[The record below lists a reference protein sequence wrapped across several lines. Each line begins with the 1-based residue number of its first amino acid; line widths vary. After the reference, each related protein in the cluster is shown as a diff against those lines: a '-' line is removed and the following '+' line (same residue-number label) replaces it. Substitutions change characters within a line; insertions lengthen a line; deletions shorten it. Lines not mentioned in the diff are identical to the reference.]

1 MIKKK
6 RQSEKKG
13 KRLRNLLFWAGFLI
27 CVFPII
33 SNVVE
38 RQHQADAVATY
49 RQTMEKE
56 DEKEIE
62 EKWRQANEYNEML
75 FQAKGGI
82 VEETEEKKYEEL
94 LNIHGTDIMGSL
106 EIPKIQVELPIYHGT
121 TDEVLSNGIGHLE
134 GTSLPIGGENTHS
147 VLTGHRGL
155 PSSKLLVRLDEMKNG
170 DLFFIHTY
178 KEVMAYKVEEIMV
191 VKPEDTA
198 WMEIKA
204 EKDLVSLV
212 TCTPFGINSHRLIV
226 TGHRV
231 DYKEK
236 EYIKIKPQFPS
247 VREIIITV
255 FPILFVVSVGVIQ
268 IKNGI
273 QIGVGIAMLFAVFQ
287 SFPVLAA
294 FEQEQTGM
302 IQMTLPEDWKINMK
316 REGIVFGCTKIG
328 EIENGGYKIL
338 PGYESAGID
347 LNNIKTS
354 LELERVSKHLE
365 AFGVEPEQNRQT
377 DATGKVVFE
386 QLDEGIYFIQAEKSN
401 EYDLIT
407 PMIVALPSWDETEGK
422 MSYEIKVSPKH
433 VPIEKV
439 GKDMAPQTGLKT
451 GVWKWAILGIG
462 FISAGIIV
470 AVEWRK
476 ERKNEE

>member
-1 MIKKK
+1 MMKTN

-13 KRLRNLLFWAGFLI
+13 KKFRNLLFWAGFLI
-27 CVFPII
+27 CIFPVI
-33 SNVVE
+33 SNIVE
-38 RQHQADAVATY
+38 RQRQADAVATY

-121 TDEVLSNGIGHLE
+121 EDEVLSNGIGHLE

-155 PSSKLLVRLDEMKNG
+155 PSSKLLVRLDEMKIG

-198 WMEIKA
+198 WMEIKG

-236 EYIKIKPQFPS
+236 EYIKIKPQLPS
-247 VREIIITV
+247 VREIIVTV
-255 FPILFVVSVGVIQ
+255 FPILFVVSIVVIE
-268 IKNGI
+268 IKNRI
-273 QIGVGIAMLFAVFQ
+273 QTYRRQ
-287 SFPVLAA
+287 RRR
-294 FEQEQTGM
+294 
-302 IQMTLPEDWKINMK
+302 K
-316 REGIVFGCTKIG
+316 RREK
-328 EIENGGYKIL
+328 
-338 PGYESAGID
+338 
-347 LNNIKTS
+347 
-354 LELERVSKHLE
+354 
-365 AFGVEPEQNRQT
+365 NR
-377 DATGKVVFE
+377 
-386 QLDEGIYFIQAEKSN
+386 
-401 EYDLIT
+401 
-407 PMIVALPSWDETEGK
+407 
-422 MSYEIKVSPKH
+422 
-433 VPIEKV
+433 
-439 GKDMAPQTGLKT
+439 
-451 GVWKWAILGIG
+451 
-462 FISAGIIV
+462 
-470 AVEWRK
+470 
-476 ERKNEE
+476 

>member
-1 MIKKK
+1 MMKTN

-13 KRLRNLLFWAGFLI
+13 KKFRNLLFWAGFLI
-27 CVFPII
+27 CIFPVI
-33 SNVVE
+33 SNIVE
-38 RQHQADAVATY
+38 RQRQADAVATY

-121 TDEVLSNGIGHLE
+121 EDEVLSNGIGHLE

-155 PSSKLLVRLDEMKNG
+155 PSSKLLVRLDEMKIG
-170 DLFFIHTY
+170 DLFFIYTY
-178 KEVMAYKVEEIMV
+178 KEVMAYKVEDIMV

-198 WMEIKA
+198 WMEIKG

-236 EYIKIKPQFPS
+236 EYIKIKPQLPS
-247 VREIIITV
+247 VREIIVTV
-255 FPILFVVSVGVIQ
+255 FPILFVVSIVVIE
-268 IKNGI
+268 IKNRI
-273 QIGVGIAMLFAVFQ
+273 QTYRRQ
-287 SFPVLAA
+287 RRR
-294 FEQEQTGM
+294 
-302 IQMTLPEDWKINMK
+302 K
-316 REGIVFGCTKIG
+316 RREK
-328 EIENGGYKIL
+328 
-338 PGYESAGID
+338 
-347 LNNIKTS
+347 
-354 LELERVSKHLE
+354 
-365 AFGVEPEQNRQT
+365 NR
-377 DATGKVVFE
+377 
-386 QLDEGIYFIQAEKSN
+386 
-401 EYDLIT
+401 
-407 PMIVALPSWDETEGK
+407 
-422 MSYEIKVSPKH
+422 
-433 VPIEKV
+433 
-439 GKDMAPQTGLKT
+439 
-451 GVWKWAILGIG
+451 
-462 FISAGIIV
+462 
-470 AVEWRK
+470 
-476 ERKNEE
+476 

>member
-1 MIKKK
+1 MMKTN

-13 KRLRNLLFWAGFLI
+13 KKFRNLLFWAGFLI
-27 CVFPII
+27 CIFPVI
-33 SNVVE
+33 SNIVE
-38 RQHQADAVATY
+38 RQRQADAVATY

-75 FQAKGGI
+75 FQVKGGI

-121 TDEVLSNGIGHLE
+121 EDEVLSNGIGHLE

-155 PSSKLLVRLDEMKNG
+155 PSSKLLVRLDEMKIG

-178 KEVMAYKVEEIMV
+178 KEVMAYKVEDIMV

-198 WMEIKA
+198 WMEIKG

-236 EYIKIKPQFPS
+236 EYIKIKPQLPS
-247 VREIIITV
+247 VREIIVTV
-255 FPILFVVSVGVIQ
+255 FPILFVISVGVIQ
-268 IKNGI
+268 IKNRI
-273 QIGVGIAMLFAVFQ
+273 QTYRRQ
-287 SFPVLAA
+287 RRR
-294 FEQEQTGM
+294 
-302 IQMTLPEDWKINMK
+302 K
-316 REGIVFGCTKIG
+316 RREK
-328 EIENGGYKIL
+328 
-338 PGYESAGID
+338 
-347 LNNIKTS
+347 
-354 LELERVSKHLE
+354 
-365 AFGVEPEQNRQT
+365 NR
-377 DATGKVVFE
+377 
-386 QLDEGIYFIQAEKSN
+386 
-401 EYDLIT
+401 
-407 PMIVALPSWDETEGK
+407 
-422 MSYEIKVSPKH
+422 
-433 VPIEKV
+433 
-439 GKDMAPQTGLKT
+439 
-451 GVWKWAILGIG
+451 
-462 FISAGIIV
+462 
-470 AVEWRK
+470 
-476 ERKNEE
+476 

>member
-1 MIKKK
+1 MMKTN

-13 KRLRNLLFWAGFLI
+13 KKFRNLLFWAGFLI
-27 CVFPII
+27 CIFPVI
-33 SNVVE
+33 SNIVE
-38 RQHQADAVATY
+38 RQRQADAVATY

-121 TDEVLSNGIGHLE
+121 EDEVLSNGIGHLE

-155 PSSKLLVRLDEMKNG
+155 PSSKLLVRLDEMKIG

-178 KEVMAYKVEEIMV
+178 KEVMAYKVEDIMV

-198 WMEIKA
+198 WMEIKG

-236 EYIKIKPQFPS
+236 EYIKIKPQLPS
-247 VREIIITV
+247 VREITVTV
-255 FPILFVVSVGVIQ
+255 FPILFVVSIVVIEIKNRIQ
-268 IKNGI
+268 IYRR
-273 QIGVGIAMLFAVFQ
+273 QRRR
-287 SFPVLAA
+287 
-294 FEQEQTGM
+294 
-302 IQMTLPEDWKINMK
+302 K
-316 REGIVFGCTKIG
+316 RR
-328 EIENGGYKIL
+328 
-338 PGYESAGID
+338 
-347 LNNIKTS
+347 
-354 LELERVSKHLE
+354 ER
-365 AFGVEPEQNRQT
+365 NR
-377 DATGKVVFE
+377 
-386 QLDEGIYFIQAEKSN
+386 
-401 EYDLIT
+401 
-407 PMIVALPSWDETEGK
+407 
-422 MSYEIKVSPKH
+422 
-433 VPIEKV
+433 
-439 GKDMAPQTGLKT
+439 
-451 GVWKWAILGIG
+451 
-462 FISAGIIV
+462 
-470 AVEWRK
+470 
-476 ERKNEE
+476 

>member
-1 MIKKK
+1 MMKTN

-13 KRLRNLLFWAGFLI
+13 KKFRNLLFWAGFLI
-27 CVFPII
+27 CIFPVI
-33 SNVVE
+33 SNMVE
-38 RQHQADAVATY
+38 RQRQADTVATY

-121 TDEVLSNGIGHLE
+121 EDEVLSNGIGHLE

-155 PSSKLLVRLDEMKNG
+155 PSSKLLVRLDEMKIG

-178 KEVMAYKVEEIMV
+178 KEVMAYKVEDIMV

-198 WMEIKA
+198 WMEIKG

-226 TGHRV
+226 TGRRV

-247 VREIIITV
+247 VREIIVTV

-268 IKNGI
+268 IKNRI
-273 QIGVGIAMLFAVFQ
+273 QTYRRQ
-287 SFPVLAA
+287 RRR
-294 FEQEQTGM
+294 QRRR
-302 IQMTLPEDWKINMK
+302 K
-316 REGIVFGCTKIG
+316 RREK
-328 EIENGGYKIL
+328 
-338 PGYESAGID
+338 
-347 LNNIKTS
+347 
-354 LELERVSKHLE
+354 
-365 AFGVEPEQNRQT
+365 NR
-377 DATGKVVFE
+377 
-386 QLDEGIYFIQAEKSN
+386 
-401 EYDLIT
+401 
-407 PMIVALPSWDETEGK
+407 
-422 MSYEIKVSPKH
+422 
-433 VPIEKV
+433 
-439 GKDMAPQTGLKT
+439 
-451 GVWKWAILGIG
+451 
-462 FISAGIIV
+462 
-470 AVEWRK
+470 
-476 ERKNEE
+476 

>member
-1 MIKKK
+1 MMKTN

-13 KRLRNLLFWAGFLI
+13 KKFRNLLFWAGFLI
-27 CVFPII
+27 CIFPVI
-33 SNVVE
+33 SNIVE
-38 RQHQADAVATY
+38 RQRQADAVATY

-121 TDEVLSNGIGHLE
+121 EDEVLSNGIGHLE
-134 GTSLPIGGENTHS
+134 GTSLPIGGENAHS

-155 PSSKLLVRLDEMKNG
+155 PSSKLLVRLDEMKIG

-198 WMEIKA
+198 WMEIKG

-236 EYIKIKPQFPS
+236 EYIKIKPQLPS
-247 VREIIITV
+247 VREIIVTV
-255 FPILFVVSVGVIQ
+255 FPILFVVSIVVIE
-268 IKNGI
+268 IKNRI
-273 QIGVGIAMLFAVFQ
+273 QTYRRQ
-287 SFPVLAA
+287 RRR
-294 FEQEQTGM
+294 
-302 IQMTLPEDWKINMK
+302 K
-316 REGIVFGCTKIG
+316 RREK
-328 EIENGGYKIL
+328 
-338 PGYESAGID
+338 
-347 LNNIKTS
+347 
-354 LELERVSKHLE
+354 
-365 AFGVEPEQNRQT
+365 NR
-377 DATGKVVFE
+377 
-386 QLDEGIYFIQAEKSN
+386 
-401 EYDLIT
+401 
-407 PMIVALPSWDETEGK
+407 
-422 MSYEIKVSPKH
+422 
-433 VPIEKV
+433 
-439 GKDMAPQTGLKT
+439 
-451 GVWKWAILGIG
+451 
-462 FISAGIIV
+462 
-470 AVEWRK
+470 
-476 ERKNEE
+476 

>member
-1 MIKKK
+1 MMKTN

-13 KRLRNLLFWAGFLI
+13 KKFRNLLFWAGFLI
-27 CVFPII
+27 CIFPVI
-33 SNVVE
+33 SNMVE
-38 RQHQADAVATY
+38 RQRQADAVATY

-121 TDEVLSNGIGHLE
+121 EDEVLSNGIGHLE

-155 PSSKLLVRLDEMKNG
+155 PSSKLLVRLDEMKIG
-170 DLFFIHTY
+170 DLFFIYTY
-178 KEVMAYKVEEIMV
+178 KEVMAYKVEDIMV

-198 WMEIKA
+198 WMEIKG

-226 TGHRV
+226 TGRRG

-247 VREIIITV
+247 VREIIVTV

-268 IKNGI
+268 IKNRI
-273 QIGVGIAMLFAVFQ
+273 QTYRRQ
-287 SFPVLAA
+287 RRR
-294 FEQEQTGM
+294 
-302 IQMTLPEDWKINMK
+302 K
-316 REGIVFGCTKIG
+316 RREK
-328 EIENGGYKIL
+328 
-338 PGYESAGID
+338 
-347 LNNIKTS
+347 
-354 LELERVSKHLE
+354 
-365 AFGVEPEQNRQT
+365 NR
-377 DATGKVVFE
+377 
-386 QLDEGIYFIQAEKSN
+386 
-401 EYDLIT
+401 
-407 PMIVALPSWDETEGK
+407 
-422 MSYEIKVSPKH
+422 
-433 VPIEKV
+433 
-439 GKDMAPQTGLKT
+439 
-451 GVWKWAILGIG
+451 
-462 FISAGIIV
+462 
-470 AVEWRK
+470 
-476 ERKNEE
+476 

>member
-1 MIKKK
+1 MMKTN

-13 KRLRNLLFWAGFLI
+13 KKFRNLLFWAGFLI
-27 CVFPII
+27 CIFPVI
-33 SNVVE
+33 SNIVE
-38 RQHQADAVATY
+38 RQRQADAVATY

-121 TDEVLSNGIGHLE
+121 EDEVLSNGIGHLE

-155 PSSKLLVRLDEMKNG
+155 PSSKLLVRLDEMKIG

-198 WMEIKA
+198 WMEIKG

-236 EYIKIKPQFPS
+236 EYIKIKPQIPS
-247 VREIIITV
+247 VREIIVTV
-255 FPILFVVSVGVIQ
+255 FPILFVVSIVVIE
-268 IKNGI
+268 IKNRI
-273 QIGVGIAMLFAVFQ
+273 QTYRRQ
-287 SFPVLAA
+287 RRR
-294 FEQEQTGM
+294 
-302 IQMTLPEDWKINMK
+302 K
-316 REGIVFGCTKIG
+316 RREK
-328 EIENGGYKIL
+328 
-338 PGYESAGID
+338 
-347 LNNIKTS
+347 
-354 LELERVSKHLE
+354 
-365 AFGVEPEQNRQT
+365 NR
-377 DATGKVVFE
+377 
-386 QLDEGIYFIQAEKSN
+386 
-401 EYDLIT
+401 
-407 PMIVALPSWDETEGK
+407 
-422 MSYEIKVSPKH
+422 
-433 VPIEKV
+433 
-439 GKDMAPQTGLKT
+439 
-451 GVWKWAILGIG
+451 
-462 FISAGIIV
+462 
-470 AVEWRK
+470 
-476 ERKNEE
+476 

>member
-1 MIKKK
+1 MMKTN

-13 KRLRNLLFWAGFLI
+13 KKFRNLLFWAGFLI
-27 CVFPII
+27 CIFPVI
-33 SNVVE
+33 SNMVE
-38 RQHQADAVATY
+38 RQRQADAVATY

-56 DEKEIE
+56 EEKEIE

-121 TDEVLSNGIGHLE
+121 ADEVLSNGIGHLE

-155 PSSKLLVRLDEMKNG
+155 PSSKLLVRLDEMKIG

-178 KEVMAYKVEEIMV
+178 KEVMAYKVEDIMV

-198 WMEIKA
+198 WMEIKG

-236 EYIKIKPQFPS
+236 EYIKIKPQLPS
-247 VREIIITV
+247 VREIIVTV
-255 FPILFVVSVGVIQ
+255 FPILFVVSIVVIE
-268 IKNGI
+268 IKNRI
-273 QIGVGIAMLFAVFQ
+273 QTYRRQ
-287 SFPVLAA
+287 RRR
-294 FEQEQTGM
+294 
-302 IQMTLPEDWKINMK
+302 K
-316 REGIVFGCTKIG
+316 RREK
-328 EIENGGYKIL
+328 
-338 PGYESAGID
+338 
-347 LNNIKTS
+347 
-354 LELERVSKHLE
+354 
-365 AFGVEPEQNRQT
+365 NR
-377 DATGKVVFE
+377 
-386 QLDEGIYFIQAEKSN
+386 
-401 EYDLIT
+401 
-407 PMIVALPSWDETEGK
+407 
-422 MSYEIKVSPKH
+422 
-433 VPIEKV
+433 
-439 GKDMAPQTGLKT
+439 
-451 GVWKWAILGIG
+451 
-462 FISAGIIV
+462 
-470 AVEWRK
+470 
-476 ERKNEE
+476 

>member
-1 MIKKK
+1 MKTN

-13 KRLRNLLFWAGFLI
+13 KKFRNLLFWAGFLI
-27 CVFPII
+27 CIFPVI
-33 SNVVE
+33 SNIVE
-38 RQHQADAVATY
+38 RQRQADAVATY

-121 TDEVLSNGIGHLE
+121 EDEVLSNGIGHLE

-155 PSSKLLVRLDEMKNG
+155 PSSKLLVRLDEMKIG

-178 KEVMAYKVEEIMV
+178 KEVMAYKVEDIMV

-198 WMEIKA
+198 WMEIKG

-212 TCTPFGINSHRLIV
+212 TCTPFGVNSHRLIV

-236 EYIKIKPQFPS
+236 EYIKIKPQLPS
-247 VREIIITV
+247 VREIIVTV
-255 FPILFVVSVGVIQ
+255 FPILFVVSIVVIE
-268 IKNGI
+268 IKNRI
-273 QIGVGIAMLFAVFQ
+273 QTYRRQ
-287 SFPVLAA
+287 RRR
-294 FEQEQTGM
+294 
-302 IQMTLPEDWKINMK
+302 K
-316 REGIVFGCTKIG
+316 RREK
-328 EIENGGYKIL
+328 
-338 PGYESAGID
+338 
-347 LNNIKTS
+347 
-354 LELERVSKHLE
+354 
-365 AFGVEPEQNRQT
+365 NR
-377 DATGKVVFE
+377 
-386 QLDEGIYFIQAEKSN
+386 
-401 EYDLIT
+401 
-407 PMIVALPSWDETEGK
+407 
-422 MSYEIKVSPKH
+422 
-433 VPIEKV
+433 
-439 GKDMAPQTGLKT
+439 
-451 GVWKWAILGIG
+451 
-462 FISAGIIV
+462 
-470 AVEWRK
+470 
-476 ERKNEE
+476 

>member
-1 MIKKK
+1 MMKTN

-13 KRLRNLLFWAGFLI
+13 KKFRNLLFWAGFLI
-27 CVFPII
+27 CIFPVI
-33 SNVVE
+33 SNIVE
-38 RQHQADAVATY
+38 RQRQADAVATY

-121 TDEVLSNGIGHLE
+121 EDEVLSNGIGHLE

-155 PSSKLLVRLDEMKNG
+155 PSSKLLVRLDEMKIG

-178 KEVMAYKVEEIMV
+178 KEVMAYKVEDIMV

-198 WMEIKA
+198 WMEIKG

-236 EYIKIKPQFPS
+236 EYIKIKPQLPS
-247 VREIIITV
+247 VREIIVTV
-255 FPILFVVSVGVIQ
+255 FPILFVVSIVVIE
-268 IKNGI
+268 IKNRM
-273 QIGVGIAMLFAVFQ
+273 QIYRRQ
-287 SFPVLAA
+287 RRR
-294 FEQEQTGM
+294 
-302 IQMTLPEDWKINMK
+302 K
-316 REGIVFGCTKIG
+316 RREK
-328 EIENGGYKIL
+328 
-338 PGYESAGID
+338 
-347 LNNIKTS
+347 
-354 LELERVSKHLE
+354 
-365 AFGVEPEQNRQT
+365 NR
-377 DATGKVVFE
+377 
-386 QLDEGIYFIQAEKSN
+386 
-401 EYDLIT
+401 
-407 PMIVALPSWDETEGK
+407 
-422 MSYEIKVSPKH
+422 
-433 VPIEKV
+433 
-439 GKDMAPQTGLKT
+439 
-451 GVWKWAILGIG
+451 
-462 FISAGIIV
+462 
-470 AVEWRK
+470 
-476 ERKNEE
+476 

>member
-1 MIKKK
+1 MKTN

-13 KRLRNLLFWAGFLI
+13 KKFRNLLFWAGFLI
-27 CVFPII
+27 CIFPVI
-33 SNVVE
+33 SNMVE
-38 RQHQADAVATY
+38 RQRQADAVATY

-82 VEETEEKKYEEL
+82 VEETKEKKYEEL

-121 TDEVLSNGIGHLE
+121 EDEVLSNGIGHLE

-155 PSSKLLVRLDEMKNG
+155 PSSKLLVRLDEMKIG

-178 KEVMAYKVEEIMV
+178 KEVMAYKVEEIIV

-236 EYIKIKPQFPS
+236 EYIKIKPQLPS
-247 VREIIITV
+247 VREIIVTV
-255 FPILFVVSVGVIQ
+255 FPILFVISVGVIQ
-268 IKNGI
+268 IKNRI
-273 QIGVGIAMLFAVFQ
+273 QTYRRQ
-287 SFPVLAA
+287 RRR
-294 FEQEQTGM
+294 
-302 IQMTLPEDWKINMK
+302 K
-316 REGIVFGCTKIG
+316 RREK
-328 EIENGGYKIL
+328 
-338 PGYESAGID
+338 
-347 LNNIKTS
+347 
-354 LELERVSKHLE
+354 
-365 AFGVEPEQNRQT
+365 NR
-377 DATGKVVFE
+377 
-386 QLDEGIYFIQAEKSN
+386 
-401 EYDLIT
+401 
-407 PMIVALPSWDETEGK
+407 
-422 MSYEIKVSPKH
+422 
-433 VPIEKV
+433 
-439 GKDMAPQTGLKT
+439 
-451 GVWKWAILGIG
+451 
-462 FISAGIIV
+462 
-470 AVEWRK
+470 
-476 ERKNEE
+476 

>member
-1 MIKKK
+1 MMKTN

-13 KRLRNLLFWAGFLI
+13 KKFRNLLFWAGFLI
-27 CVFPII
+27 CIFPVI
-33 SNVVE
+33 SNIVE
-38 RQHQADAVATY
+38 RQRQSDAVATY

-121 TDEVLSNGIGHLE
+121 ADEVLSNGIGHLE

-155 PSSKLLVRLDEMKNG
+155 PSSKLLVRLDEMKIG

-178 KEVMAYKVEEIMV
+178 KEVMAYKVEDIMV

-198 WMEIKA
+198 WMEIKG

-236 EYIKIKPQFPS
+236 EYIKIKPQLPS
-247 VREIIITV
+247 VREIIVTV
-255 FPILFVVSVGVIQ
+255 FPILFVVSIVVIE
-268 IKNGI
+268 IKNRI
-273 QIGVGIAMLFAVFQ
+273 QTYRRQ
-287 SFPVLAA
+287 RRR
-294 FEQEQTGM
+294 
-302 IQMTLPEDWKINMK
+302 K
-316 REGIVFGCTKIG
+316 RREK
-328 EIENGGYKIL
+328 
-338 PGYESAGID
+338 
-347 LNNIKTS
+347 
-354 LELERVSKHLE
+354 
-365 AFGVEPEQNRQT
+365 NR
-377 DATGKVVFE
+377 
-386 QLDEGIYFIQAEKSN
+386 
-401 EYDLIT
+401 
-407 PMIVALPSWDETEGK
+407 
-422 MSYEIKVSPKH
+422 
-433 VPIEKV
+433 
-439 GKDMAPQTGLKT
+439 
-451 GVWKWAILGIG
+451 
-462 FISAGIIV
+462 
-470 AVEWRK
+470 
-476 ERKNEE
+476 

>member
-1 MIKKK
+1 MKTN

-13 KRLRNLLFWAGFLI
+13 KKFRNLLFWAGFLI
-27 CVFPII
+27 CIFPVI
-33 SNVVE
+33 SNIVE
-38 RQHQADAVATY
+38 RQRQADAVATY

-121 TDEVLSNGIGHLE
+121 ADEVLSNGIGHLE

-155 PSSKLLVRLDEMKNG
+155 PSSKLLVRLDEMKIG

-178 KEVMAYKVEEIMV
+178 KEVMAYKVEDIMV

-198 WMEIKA
+198 WMEIKG

-236 EYIKIKPQFPS
+236 EYIKIKPQLPS
-247 VREIIITV
+247 VREIIVTV
-255 FPILFVVSVGVIQ
+255 FPILFVVSIVVIE
-268 IKNGI
+268 IKNRI
-273 QIGVGIAMLFAVFQ
+273 QTYRRQ
-287 SFPVLAA
+287 RRR
-294 FEQEQTGM
+294 
-302 IQMTLPEDWKINMK
+302 K
-316 REGIVFGCTKIG
+316 RREK
-328 EIENGGYKIL
+328 
-338 PGYESAGID
+338 
-347 LNNIKTS
+347 
-354 LELERVSKHLE
+354 
-365 AFGVEPEQNRQT
+365 NR
-377 DATGKVVFE
+377 
-386 QLDEGIYFIQAEKSN
+386 
-401 EYDLIT
+401 
-407 PMIVALPSWDETEGK
+407 
-422 MSYEIKVSPKH
+422 
-433 VPIEKV
+433 
-439 GKDMAPQTGLKT
+439 
-451 GVWKWAILGIG
+451 
-462 FISAGIIV
+462 
-470 AVEWRK
+470 
-476 ERKNEE
+476 

>member
-1 MIKKK
+1 MKTN

-13 KRLRNLLFWAGFLI
+13 KKFRNLLFWAGFLI
-27 CVFPII
+27 CIFPVI
-33 SNVVE
+33 SNIVE
-38 RQHQADAVATY
+38 RQRQADAVATY

-94 LNIHGTDIMGSL
+94 LNLHGTDIMGSL

-121 TDEVLSNGIGHLE
+121 EDEVLSNGIGHLE

-155 PSSKLLVRLDEMKNG
+155 PSSKLLVRLDEMKIG

-198 WMEIKA
+198 WMEIKG

-236 EYIKIKPQFPS
+236 EYIKIKPQLPS
-247 VREIIITV
+247 VREIIVTV
-255 FPILFVVSVGVIQ
+255 FPILFVVSIVVIE
-268 IKNGI
+268 IKNRI
-273 QIGVGIAMLFAVFQ
+273 QTYRRQ
-287 SFPVLAA
+287 RRR
-294 FEQEQTGM
+294 
-302 IQMTLPEDWKINMK
+302 K
-316 REGIVFGCTKIG
+316 RREK
-328 EIENGGYKIL
+328 
-338 PGYESAGID
+338 
-347 LNNIKTS
+347 
-354 LELERVSKHLE
+354 
-365 AFGVEPEQNRQT
+365 NR
-377 DATGKVVFE
+377 
-386 QLDEGIYFIQAEKSN
+386 
-401 EYDLIT
+401 
-407 PMIVALPSWDETEGK
+407 
-422 MSYEIKVSPKH
+422 
-433 VPIEKV
+433 
-439 GKDMAPQTGLKT
+439 
-451 GVWKWAILGIG
+451 
-462 FISAGIIV
+462 
-470 AVEWRK
+470 
-476 ERKNEE
+476 

>member
-1 MIKKK
+1 MMKTN

-13 KRLRNLLFWAGFLI
+13 KKFRNLLFWAGFLI
-27 CVFPII
+27 CIFPVI
-33 SNVVE
+33 SNIVE
-38 RQHQADAVATY
+38 RQRQADAVATY

-121 TDEVLSNGIGHLE
+121 EDEVLSNGIGHLE

-155 PSSKLLVRLDEMKNG
+155 PSSKLLVRLDEMKIG

-178 KEVMAYKVEEIMV
+178 KEVMAYKVEEIIV

-236 EYIKIKPQFPS
+236 EYIKIKPQLPS
-247 VREIIITV
+247 VREIIVTV
-255 FPILFVVSVGVIQ
+255 FPILFVISVGVIQ
-268 IKNGI
+268 IKNRI
-273 QIGVGIAMLFAVFQ
+273 QTYRRQ
-287 SFPVLAA
+287 RRR
-294 FEQEQTGM
+294 
-302 IQMTLPEDWKINMK
+302 K
-316 REGIVFGCTKIG
+316 RREK
-328 EIENGGYKIL
+328 
-338 PGYESAGID
+338 
-347 LNNIKTS
+347 
-354 LELERVSKHLE
+354 
-365 AFGVEPEQNRQT
+365 NR
-377 DATGKVVFE
+377 
-386 QLDEGIYFIQAEKSN
+386 
-401 EYDLIT
+401 
-407 PMIVALPSWDETEGK
+407 
-422 MSYEIKVSPKH
+422 
-433 VPIEKV
+433 
-439 GKDMAPQTGLKT
+439 
-451 GVWKWAILGIG
+451 
-462 FISAGIIV
+462 
-470 AVEWRK
+470 
-476 ERKNEE
+476 

>member
-1 MIKKK
+1 MMKTN

-13 KRLRNLLFWAGFLI
+13 KKFRNLLFWAGFLI
-27 CVFPII
+27 CIFPVI
-33 SNVVE
+33 SNMVE
-38 RQHQADAVATY
+38 RQRQADAVATY
-49 RQTMEKE
+49 RQRMEKE

-121 TDEVLSNGIGHLE
+121 EDEVLSNGIGHLE

-155 PSSKLLVRLDEMKNG
+155 PSSKLLVRLDEMKIG

-178 KEVMAYKVEEIMV
+178 KEVMAYKVEDIMV

-198 WMEIKA
+198 WMEIKG

-226 TGHRV
+226 TGRRV

-247 VREIIITV
+247 VREIIVTV

-268 IKNGI
+268 IKNRI
-273 QIGVGIAMLFAVFQ
+273 QTYRRQ
-287 SFPVLAA
+287 RRR
-294 FEQEQTGM
+294 QRRR
-302 IQMTLPEDWKINMK
+302 K
-316 REGIVFGCTKIG
+316 RREK
-328 EIENGGYKIL
+328 
-338 PGYESAGID
+338 
-347 LNNIKTS
+347 
-354 LELERVSKHLE
+354 
-365 AFGVEPEQNRQT
+365 NR
-377 DATGKVVFE
+377 
-386 QLDEGIYFIQAEKSN
+386 
-401 EYDLIT
+401 
-407 PMIVALPSWDETEGK
+407 
-422 MSYEIKVSPKH
+422 
-433 VPIEKV
+433 
-439 GKDMAPQTGLKT
+439 
-451 GVWKWAILGIG
+451 
-462 FISAGIIV
+462 
-470 AVEWRK
+470 
-476 ERKNEE
+476 

>member
-1 MIKKK
+1 MKTN

-13 KRLRNLLFWAGFLI
+13 KKFRNLLFWAGFLI
-27 CVFPII
+27 CIFPVI
-33 SNVVE
+33 SNIVE
-38 RQHQADAVATY
+38 RQRQADAVATY

-121 TDEVLSNGIGHLE
+121 ADEVLSNGIGHLE

-155 PSSKLLVRLDEMKNG
+155 PSSKLLVRLDEMKIG

-198 WMEIKA
+198 WMEIKG

-236 EYIKIKPQFPS
+236 EYIKIKPQLPS
-247 VREIIITV
+247 VREIIVTV
-255 FPILFVVSVGVIQ
+255 FPILFVVSIVVIE
-268 IKNGI
+268 IKNRI
-273 QIGVGIAMLFAVFQ
+273 QTYRRQ
-287 SFPVLAA
+287 RRR
-294 FEQEQTGM
+294 
-302 IQMTLPEDWKINMK
+302 K
-316 REGIVFGCTKIG
+316 RREK
-328 EIENGGYKIL
+328 
-338 PGYESAGID
+338 
-347 LNNIKTS
+347 
-354 LELERVSKHLE
+354 
-365 AFGVEPEQNRQT
+365 NR
-377 DATGKVVFE
+377 
-386 QLDEGIYFIQAEKSN
+386 
-401 EYDLIT
+401 
-407 PMIVALPSWDETEGK
+407 
-422 MSYEIKVSPKH
+422 
-433 VPIEKV
+433 
-439 GKDMAPQTGLKT
+439 
-451 GVWKWAILGIG
+451 
-462 FISAGIIV
+462 
-470 AVEWRK
+470 
-476 ERKNEE
+476 

>member
-1 MIKKK
+1 MMKTN

-13 KRLRNLLFWAGFLI
+13 KKFRNLLFWAGFLI
-27 CVFPII
+27 CIFPVI
-33 SNVVE
+33 SNIVE
-38 RQHQADAVATY
+38 RQRQSDAVATY

-75 FQAKGGI
+75 FQVKGGL

-121 TDEVLSNGIGHLE
+121 EDEVLSNGIGHLE

-155 PSSKLLVRLDEMKNG
+155 PSSKLLVRLDEMKIG

-198 WMEIKA
+198 WMEIKG

-236 EYIKIKPQFPS
+236 EYIKIKPQPPS
-247 VREIIITV
+247 VREIIVTV
-255 FPILFVVSVGVIQ
+255 FPILFVVSIVVIE
-268 IKNGI
+268 IKNRI
-273 QIGVGIAMLFAVFQ
+273 QTYRRQ
-287 SFPVLAA
+287 RRR
-294 FEQEQTGM
+294 
-302 IQMTLPEDWKINMK
+302 K
-316 REGIVFGCTKIG
+316 RREK
-328 EIENGGYKIL
+328 
-338 PGYESAGID
+338 
-347 LNNIKTS
+347 
-354 LELERVSKHLE
+354 
-365 AFGVEPEQNRQT
+365 NR
-377 DATGKVVFE
+377 
-386 QLDEGIYFIQAEKSN
+386 
-401 EYDLIT
+401 
-407 PMIVALPSWDETEGK
+407 
-422 MSYEIKVSPKH
+422 
-433 VPIEKV
+433 
-439 GKDMAPQTGLKT
+439 
-451 GVWKWAILGIG
+451 
-462 FISAGIIV
+462 
-470 AVEWRK
+470 
-476 ERKNEE
+476 

>member
-1 MIKKK
+1 MMKTN

-13 KRLRNLLFWAGFLI
+13 KKFRNLLFWAGFLI
-27 CVFPII
+27 CIFPVI
-33 SNVVE
+33 SNIVE
-38 RQHQADAVATY
+38 RQRQADAVATY

-121 TDEVLSNGIGHLE
+121 ADEVLSNGIGHLE

-155 PSSKLLVRLDEMKNG
+155 PSSKLLVRLDEMKIG

-178 KEVMAYKVEEIMV
+178 KEVMAYKVADIMV

-198 WMEIKA
+198 WMEIKD

-226 TGHRV
+226 TGRRV

-247 VREIIITV
+247 VREIIVTV

-268 IKNGI
+268 IKNRI
-273 QIGVGIAMLFAVFQ
+273 QTYRRQ
-287 SFPVLAA
+287 RRR
-294 FEQEQTGM
+294 
-302 IQMTLPEDWKINMK
+302 K
-316 REGIVFGCTKIG
+316 R
-328 EIENGGYKIL
+328 
-338 PGYESAGID
+338 
-347 LNNIKTS
+347 
-354 LELERVSKHLE
+354 R
-365 AFGVEPEQNRQT
+365 
-377 DATGKVVFE
+377 
-386 QLDEGIYFIQAEKSN
+386 
-401 EYDLIT
+401 
-407 PMIVALPSWDETEGK
+407 
-422 MSYEIKVSPKH
+422 
-433 VPIEKV
+433 
-439 GKDMAPQTGLKT
+439 
-451 GVWKWAILGIG
+451 
-462 FISAGIIV
+462 
-470 AVEWRK
+470 
-476 ERKNEE
+476 

>member
-1 MIKKK
+1 MMKTN

-13 KRLRNLLFWAGFLI
+13 KKFRNLLFWAGFLI
-27 CVFPII
+27 CIFPVI
-33 SNVVE
+33 SNIVE
-38 RQHQADAVATY
+38 RQRQADAVATY

-121 TDEVLSNGIGHLE
+121 ADEVLSNGIGHLE

-155 PSSKLLVRLDEMKNG
+155 PSSKLLVRLDEMKIG

-178 KEVMAYKVEEIMV
+178 KEVMAYKVEDIMV

-198 WMEIKA
+198 WMEIEG

-236 EYIKIKPQFPS
+236 EYIKIKPQLPS
-247 VREIIITV
+247 VREIIVTV
-255 FPILFVVSVGVIQ
+255 FPILFVVSIVVIE
-268 IKNGI
+268 IKNRI
-273 QIGVGIAMLFAVFQ
+273 QTYRRQ
-287 SFPVLAA
+287 RRR
-294 FEQEQTGM
+294 
-302 IQMTLPEDWKINMK
+302 K
-316 REGIVFGCTKIG
+316 RREK
-328 EIENGGYKIL
+328 
-338 PGYESAGID
+338 
-347 LNNIKTS
+347 
-354 LELERVSKHLE
+354 
-365 AFGVEPEQNRQT
+365 NR
-377 DATGKVVFE
+377 
-386 QLDEGIYFIQAEKSN
+386 
-401 EYDLIT
+401 
-407 PMIVALPSWDETEGK
+407 
-422 MSYEIKVSPKH
+422 
-433 VPIEKV
+433 
-439 GKDMAPQTGLKT
+439 
-451 GVWKWAILGIG
+451 
-462 FISAGIIV
+462 
-470 AVEWRK
+470 
-476 ERKNEE
+476 

>member
-1 MIKKK
+1 MMKTN

-13 KRLRNLLFWAGFLI
+13 KKFRNLLFWAGFLI
-27 CVFPII
+27 CIFPVI
-33 SNVVE
+33 SNIIE
-38 RQHQADAVATY
+38 RQRQADAVATY

-121 TDEVLSNGIGHLE
+121 EDEVLSNGIGHLE

-155 PSSKLLVRLDEMKNG
+155 PSSKLLVRLDEMKIG

-178 KEVMAYKVEEIMV
+178 KEVMAYKVEDIMV

-198 WMEIKA
+198 WMEIKG

-236 EYIKIKPQFPS
+236 EYIKIKPQLPS
-247 VREIIITV
+247 VREIIVTV
-255 FPILFVVSVGVIQ
+255 FPILFVVSIVVIE
-268 IKNGI
+268 IKNRI
-273 QIGVGIAMLFAVFQ
+273 QTYRRQ
-287 SFPVLAA
+287 RRR
-294 FEQEQTGM
+294 
-302 IQMTLPEDWKINMK
+302 K
-316 REGIVFGCTKIG
+316 RREK
-328 EIENGGYKIL
+328 
-338 PGYESAGID
+338 
-347 LNNIKTS
+347 
-354 LELERVSKHLE
+354 
-365 AFGVEPEQNRQT
+365 NR
-377 DATGKVVFE
+377 
-386 QLDEGIYFIQAEKSN
+386 
-401 EYDLIT
+401 
-407 PMIVALPSWDETEGK
+407 
-422 MSYEIKVSPKH
+422 
-433 VPIEKV
+433 
-439 GKDMAPQTGLKT
+439 
-451 GVWKWAILGIG
+451 
-462 FISAGIIV
+462 
-470 AVEWRK
+470 
-476 ERKNEE
+476 

>member
-1 MIKKK
+1 MKTN

-13 KRLRNLLFWAGFLI
+13 KKFRNLLFWAGFLI
-27 CVFPII
+27 CIFPVI
-33 SNVVE
+33 SNIVE
-38 RQHQADAVATY
+38 RQRQADAVATY

-121 TDEVLSNGIGHLE
+121 EDEVLSNGIGHLE

-155 PSSKLLVRLDEMKNG
+155 PSSKLLVRLDEMKIG

-178 KEVMAYKVEEIMV
+178 KEVMAYKVEDIMV

-198 WMEIKA
+198 WMEIKG

-236 EYIKIKPQFPS
+236 EYIKIKPQLPS
-247 VREIIITV
+247 VREIIVTV
-255 FPILFVVSVGVIQ
+255 FPILFVVSIVVIE
-268 IKNGI
+268 IKNRI
-273 QIGVGIAMLFAVFQ
+273 QTYRRQ
-287 SFPVLAA
+287 RRR
-294 FEQEQTGM
+294 
-302 IQMTLPEDWKINMK
+302 K
-316 REGIVFGCTKIG
+316 RREK
-328 EIENGGYKIL
+328 
-338 PGYESAGID
+338 
-347 LNNIKTS
+347 
-354 LELERVSKHLE
+354 
-365 AFGVEPEQNRQT
+365 NR
-377 DATGKVVFE
+377 
-386 QLDEGIYFIQAEKSN
+386 
-401 EYDLIT
+401 
-407 PMIVALPSWDETEGK
+407 
-422 MSYEIKVSPKH
+422 
-433 VPIEKV
+433 
-439 GKDMAPQTGLKT
+439 
-451 GVWKWAILGIG
+451 
-462 FISAGIIV
+462 
-470 AVEWRK
+470 
-476 ERKNEE
+476 

>member
-1 MIKKK
+1 MMKTN

-13 KRLRNLLFWAGFLI
+13 KKFRNLLFWAGFLI
-27 CVFPII
+27 CIFPVI
-33 SNVVE
+33 SNIVE
-38 RQHQADAVATY
+38 RQRQADAVATY

-155 PSSKLLVRLDEMKNG
+155 PSSKLLVRLDEMKIG

-178 KEVMAYKVEEIMV
+178 KEVMAYKVEDIMV

-198 WMEIKA
+198 WMEIKG

-236 EYIKIKPQFPS
+236 EYIKIKPQLPS
-247 VREIIITV
+247 VREIIVTV
-255 FPILFVVSVGVIQ
+255 FPILFVVSIVVIE
-268 IKNGI
+268 IKNRI
-273 QIGVGIAMLFAVFQ
+273 QTYRRQ
-287 SFPVLAA
+287 RRR
-294 FEQEQTGM
+294 
-302 IQMTLPEDWKINMK
+302 K
-316 REGIVFGCTKIG
+316 RREK
-328 EIENGGYKIL
+328 
-338 PGYESAGID
+338 
-347 LNNIKTS
+347 
-354 LELERVSKHLE
+354 
-365 AFGVEPEQNRQT
+365 NR
-377 DATGKVVFE
+377 
-386 QLDEGIYFIQAEKSN
+386 
-401 EYDLIT
+401 
-407 PMIVALPSWDETEGK
+407 
-422 MSYEIKVSPKH
+422 
-433 VPIEKV
+433 
-439 GKDMAPQTGLKT
+439 
-451 GVWKWAILGIG
+451 
-462 FISAGIIV
+462 
-470 AVEWRK
+470 
-476 ERKNEE
+476 

>member
-1 MIKKK
+1 MMKTT
-6 RQSEKKG
+6 EKKG
-13 KRLRNLLFWAGFLI
+13 KKFRNLLFWAGFLI
-27 CVFPII
+27 CMFPVI
-33 SNVVE
+33 SNIVE
-38 RQHQADAVATY
+38 RQRQADAVATY

-121 TDEVLSNGIGHLE
+121 EDEVLSNGIGHLE

-155 PSSKLLVRLDEMKNG
+155 PSSKLLVRLDEMKIG

-198 WMEIKA
+198 WMEIKG

-236 EYIKIKPQFPS
+236 EYIKIKPQLPS
-247 VREIIITV
+247 VREIIVTV
-255 FPILFVVSVGVIQ
+255 FPILFVVSIVVIE
-268 IKNGI
+268 IKNRI
-273 QIGVGIAMLFAVFQ
+273 QTYRRQ
-287 SFPVLAA
+287 RRR
-294 FEQEQTGM
+294 
-302 IQMTLPEDWKINMK
+302 K
-316 REGIVFGCTKIG
+316 RREK
-328 EIENGGYKIL
+328 
-338 PGYESAGID
+338 
-347 LNNIKTS
+347 
-354 LELERVSKHLE
+354 
-365 AFGVEPEQNRQT
+365 NR
-377 DATGKVVFE
+377 
-386 QLDEGIYFIQAEKSN
+386 
-401 EYDLIT
+401 
-407 PMIVALPSWDETEGK
+407 
-422 MSYEIKVSPKH
+422 
-433 VPIEKV
+433 
-439 GKDMAPQTGLKT
+439 
-451 GVWKWAILGIG
+451 
-462 FISAGIIV
+462 
-470 AVEWRK
+470 
-476 ERKNEE
+476 

>member
-1 MIKKK
+1 MKTN

-13 KRLRNLLFWAGFLI
+13 KKFRNLLFWAGFLI
-27 CVFPII
+27 CIFPVI
-33 SNVVE
+33 SNIVE
-38 RQHQADAVATY
+38 RQRQADAVATY

-82 VEETEEKKYEEL
+82 VEETEERKYEEL

-121 TDEVLSNGIGHLE
+121 ADEVLSNGIGHLE

-155 PSSKLLVRLDEMKNG
+155 PSSKLLVRLDEMKIG

-198 WMEIKA
+198 WMEIKG

-236 EYIKIKPQFPS
+236 EYIKIKPQLPS
-247 VREIIITV
+247 VREIIVTV
-255 FPILFVVSVGVIQ
+255 FPILFVVSIVVIE
-268 IKNGI
+268 IKNRI
-273 QIGVGIAMLFAVFQ
+273 QTYRRQ
-287 SFPVLAA
+287 RRR
-294 FEQEQTGM
+294 
-302 IQMTLPEDWKINMK
+302 K
-316 REGIVFGCTKIG
+316 RREK
-328 EIENGGYKIL
+328 
-338 PGYESAGID
+338 
-347 LNNIKTS
+347 
-354 LELERVSKHLE
+354 
-365 AFGVEPEQNRQT
+365 NR
-377 DATGKVVFE
+377 
-386 QLDEGIYFIQAEKSN
+386 
-401 EYDLIT
+401 
-407 PMIVALPSWDETEGK
+407 
-422 MSYEIKVSPKH
+422 
-433 VPIEKV
+433 
-439 GKDMAPQTGLKT
+439 
-451 GVWKWAILGIG
+451 
-462 FISAGIIV
+462 
-470 AVEWRK
+470 
-476 ERKNEE
+476 

>member
-1 MIKKK
+1 MMKTN

-13 KRLRNLLFWAGFLI
+13 KKFRNLLFWAGFLI
-27 CVFPII
+27 CIFPVI
-33 SNVVE
+33 SNIVE
-38 RQHQADAVATY
+38 RQRQADTVATY

-121 TDEVLSNGIGHLE
+121 EDEVLSNGIGHLE

-155 PSSKLLVRLDEMKNG
+155 PSSKLLVRLDEMKIG

-198 WMEIKA
+198 WMEIKG

-247 VREIIITV
+247 VREIIVTV
-255 FPILFVVSVGVIQ
+255 FPILFVVSIVVIE
-268 IKNGI
+268 IKNRI
-273 QIGVGIAMLFAVFQ
+273 QTYRRQ
-287 SFPVLAA
+287 RRR
-294 FEQEQTGM
+294 
-302 IQMTLPEDWKINMK
+302 K
-316 REGIVFGCTKIG
+316 RREK
-328 EIENGGYKIL
+328 
-338 PGYESAGID
+338 
-347 LNNIKTS
+347 
-354 LELERVSKHLE
+354 
-365 AFGVEPEQNRQT
+365 NR
-377 DATGKVVFE
+377 
-386 QLDEGIYFIQAEKSN
+386 
-401 EYDLIT
+401 
-407 PMIVALPSWDETEGK
+407 
-422 MSYEIKVSPKH
+422 
-433 VPIEKV
+433 
-439 GKDMAPQTGLKT
+439 
-451 GVWKWAILGIG
+451 
-462 FISAGIIV
+462 
-470 AVEWRK
+470 
-476 ERKNEE
+476 

>member
-1 MIKKK
+1 MLKTN

-13 KRLRNLLFWAGFLI
+13 KKFRNLLFWAGFLI
-27 CVFPII
+27 CIFPVI
-33 SNVVE
+33 SNIVE
-38 RQHQADAVATY
+38 RQRQADAVATY

-121 TDEVLSNGIGHLE
+121 EDEVLSNGIGHLE

-155 PSSKLLVRLDEMKNG
+155 PSSKLLVRLDEMKIG

-236 EYIKIKPQFPS
+236 EYIKIKPQLPS
-247 VREIIITV
+247 VREIIVTV
-255 FPILFVVSVGVIQ
+255 FPILFVVSVVVIE
-268 IKNGI
+268 IKNRI
-273 QIGVGIAMLFAVFQ
+273 QTYRRQ
-287 SFPVLAA
+287 RRR
-294 FEQEQTGM
+294 
-302 IQMTLPEDWKINMK
+302 K
-316 REGIVFGCTKIG
+316 RREK
-328 EIENGGYKIL
+328 
-338 PGYESAGID
+338 
-347 LNNIKTS
+347 
-354 LELERVSKHLE
+354 
-365 AFGVEPEQNRQT
+365 NR
-377 DATGKVVFE
+377 
-386 QLDEGIYFIQAEKSN
+386 
-401 EYDLIT
+401 
-407 PMIVALPSWDETEGK
+407 
-422 MSYEIKVSPKH
+422 
-433 VPIEKV
+433 
-439 GKDMAPQTGLKT
+439 
-451 GVWKWAILGIG
+451 
-462 FISAGIIV
+462 
-470 AVEWRK
+470 
-476 ERKNEE
+476 

>member
-1 MIKKK
+1 MMKTN

-13 KRLRNLLFWAGFLI
+13 KKFRNLLFWAGFLI
-27 CVFPII
+27 CIFPVI
-33 SNVVE
+33 SNIVE
-38 RQHQADAVATY
+38 RQRQADAVATY

-121 TDEVLSNGIGHLE
+121 EDEVLSNGIGHLE

-155 PSSKLLVRLDEMKNG
+155 PSSKLLVRLDEMKIG

-198 WMEIKA
+198 WMEIKG

-236 EYIKIKPQFPS
+236 EYIKIKPQPPS
-247 VREIIITV
+247 VREIIVTV
-255 FPILFVVSVGVIQ
+255 FPILFVVSIVVIE
-268 IKNGI
+268 IKNRI
-273 QIGVGIAMLFAVFQ
+273 QTYRRQ
-287 SFPVLAA
+287 RRR
-294 FEQEQTGM
+294 
-302 IQMTLPEDWKINMK
+302 K
-316 REGIVFGCTKIG
+316 RREK
-328 EIENGGYKIL
+328 
-338 PGYESAGID
+338 
-347 LNNIKTS
+347 
-354 LELERVSKHLE
+354 
-365 AFGVEPEQNRQT
+365 NR
-377 DATGKVVFE
+377 
-386 QLDEGIYFIQAEKSN
+386 
-401 EYDLIT
+401 
-407 PMIVALPSWDETEGK
+407 
-422 MSYEIKVSPKH
+422 
-433 VPIEKV
+433 
-439 GKDMAPQTGLKT
+439 
-451 GVWKWAILGIG
+451 
-462 FISAGIIV
+462 
-470 AVEWRK
+470 
-476 ERKNEE
+476 

>member
-1 MIKKK
+1 MMKTN

-13 KRLRNLLFWAGFLI
+13 KKFRNLLFWAGFLI
-27 CVFPII
+27 CIFPVI
-33 SNVVE
+33 SNIVE
-38 RQHQADAVATY
+38 RQRQADAVATY

-82 VEETEEKKYEEL
+82 VEETEEKKYEKL

-121 TDEVLSNGIGHLE
+121 EDEVLSNGIGHLE

-155 PSSKLLVRLDEMKNG
+155 PSSKLLVRLDEMKIG

-198 WMEIKA
+198 WMEIKG

-212 TCTPFGINSHRLIV
+212 TCTPFGINSHRLVV
-226 TGHRV
+226 TGRRV

-247 VREIIITV
+247 VREIIVTV

-268 IKNGI
+268 IKNRI
-273 QIGVGIAMLFAVFQ
+273 QTYRRQ
-287 SFPVLAA
+287 RRR
-294 FEQEQTGM
+294 
-302 IQMTLPEDWKINMK
+302 K
-316 REGIVFGCTKIG
+316 RREK
-328 EIENGGYKIL
+328 
-338 PGYESAGID
+338 
-347 LNNIKTS
+347 
-354 LELERVSKHLE
+354 
-365 AFGVEPEQNRQT
+365 NR
-377 DATGKVVFE
+377 
-386 QLDEGIYFIQAEKSN
+386 
-401 EYDLIT
+401 
-407 PMIVALPSWDETEGK
+407 
-422 MSYEIKVSPKH
+422 
-433 VPIEKV
+433 
-439 GKDMAPQTGLKT
+439 
-451 GVWKWAILGIG
+451 
-462 FISAGIIV
+462 
-470 AVEWRK
+470 
-476 ERKNEE
+476 

>member
-1 MIKKK
+1 MMKTN

-13 KRLRNLLFWAGFLI
+13 KKFRNLLFWAGFLI
-27 CVFPII
+27 CIFPVI
-33 SNVVE
+33 SNIVE
-38 RQHQADAVATY
+38 RQRQADAVATY

-121 TDEVLSNGIGHLE
+121 EDEVLSNGIGHLE

-155 PSSKLLVRLDEMKNG
+155 PSSKLLVRLDEMKIG

-178 KEVMAYKVEEIMV
+178 KEVMAYKVEDIMV

-198 WMEIKA
+198 WMEIKG

-212 TCTPFGINSHRLIV
+212 TCTHFGINSHRLIV

-236 EYIKIKPQFPS
+236 EYIKIKPQLPS
-247 VREIIITV
+247 VREIIVTV
-255 FPILFVVSVGVIQ
+255 FPILFVVSIVVIEIKNRIQ
-268 IKNGI
+268 IYRRQRRRKRREKN
-273 QIGVGIAMLFAVFQ
+273 
-287 SFPVLAA
+287 
-294 FEQEQTGM
+294 
-302 IQMTLPEDWKINMK
+302 
-316 REGIVFGCTKIG
+316 R
-328 EIENGGYKIL
+328 
-338 PGYESAGID
+338 
-347 LNNIKTS
+347 
-354 LELERVSKHLE
+354 
-365 AFGVEPEQNRQT
+365 
-377 DATGKVVFE
+377 
-386 QLDEGIYFIQAEKSN
+386 
-401 EYDLIT
+401 
-407 PMIVALPSWDETEGK
+407 
-422 MSYEIKVSPKH
+422 
-433 VPIEKV
+433 
-439 GKDMAPQTGLKT
+439 
-451 GVWKWAILGIG
+451 
-462 FISAGIIV
+462 
-470 AVEWRK
+470 
-476 ERKNEE
+476 

>member
-1 MIKKK
+1 MMKTN

-13 KRLRNLLFWAGFLI
+13 KKFRNLLFWAGFLI
-27 CVFPII
+27 CIFPVI
-33 SNVVE
+33 SNMVE
-38 RQHQADAVATY
+38 RQRQADAVATY
-49 RQTMEKE
+49 RQRMEKE

-121 TDEVLSNGIGHLE
+121 EDEVLSNGIGHLE

-155 PSSKLLVRLDEMKNG
+155 PSSKLLVRLDEMKIG

-178 KEVMAYKVEEIMV
+178 KEVMAYKVEDIMV

-198 WMEIKA
+198 WMEIKG

-226 TGHRV
+226 TGRRV

-247 VREIIITV
+247 VREIIVTV

-268 IKNGI
+268 IKNRI
-273 QIGVGIAMLFAVFQ
+273 QTYRRQ
-287 SFPVLAA
+287 RRR
-294 FEQEQTGM
+294 
-302 IQMTLPEDWKINMK
+302 K
-316 REGIVFGCTKIG
+316 RREK
-328 EIENGGYKIL
+328 
-338 PGYESAGID
+338 
-347 LNNIKTS
+347 
-354 LELERVSKHLE
+354 
-365 AFGVEPEQNRQT
+365 NR
-377 DATGKVVFE
+377 
-386 QLDEGIYFIQAEKSN
+386 
-401 EYDLIT
+401 
-407 PMIVALPSWDETEGK
+407 
-422 MSYEIKVSPKH
+422 
-433 VPIEKV
+433 
-439 GKDMAPQTGLKT
+439 
-451 GVWKWAILGIG
+451 
-462 FISAGIIV
+462 
-470 AVEWRK
+470 
-476 ERKNEE
+476 